1 MLLLKD
7 EALLDICEKKKKK
20 KDCCPWT
27 HAVNIA
33 PDQGAEGQGDPKLV
47 GNEVVVK
54 AAVGHWPPN

>member
-1 MLLLKD
+1 M
-7 EALLDICEKKKKK
+7 KK
-20 KDCCPWT
+20 KDCCLWT